1 MRNKQ
6 SKNKFQE
13 NWIMC
18 DHIQHCYLG
27 MNEDKNLDNLVSFLI
42 ISIISIIVSISQTD
56 GRIPGGTPADLQL
69 SGRDARQK

>member
-1 MRNKQ
+1 
-6 SKNKFQE
+6 
-13 NWIMC
+13 MC

-27 MNEDKNLDNLVSFLI
+27 IKEDKNLDILVSFLI